1 VNKDGEVIS
10 LAEDMSEEFNKFFI
24 SVFTNKGN
32 ESIPEAEWM
41 YKGPMDE
48 QLCDLKITEE
58 RVLSE
63 LERLRDNK
71 AAGADDL
78 VPRFLSKLKGG
89 ISYPVTLLFQRIMED
104 REVLDEWREANVV
117 PIFKNESRGEASSYR
132 PVSLTSQI
140 SKVFESMK

>member
-1 VNKDGEVIS
+1 MLNVRSKAKAKIKAGPLVNKDGEVIS

-24 SVFTNKGN
+24 SVFTNEGN

-48 QLCDLKITEE
+48 QLCDLDITEE

-63 LERLRDNK
+63 LVRLRDDK

-78 VPRFLSKLKGG
+78 DS
-89 ISYPVTLLFQRIMED
+89 T
-104 REVLDEWREANVV
+104 
-117 PIFKNESRGEASSYR
+117 
-132 PVSLTSQI
+132 
-140 SKVFESMK
+140 